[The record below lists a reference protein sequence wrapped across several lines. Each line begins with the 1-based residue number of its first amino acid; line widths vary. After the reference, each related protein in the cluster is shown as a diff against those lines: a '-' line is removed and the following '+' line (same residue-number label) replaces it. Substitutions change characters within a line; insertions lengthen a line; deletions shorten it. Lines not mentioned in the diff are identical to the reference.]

1 MKERCCAR
9 CFILLLP
16 LLLFLISCACAA
28 GITCEI
34 NPAGSSWIPGESALF
49 EGCISADG
57 TVSSDSA
64 TMKLSIRTDPVL
76 SDPGTIVF
84 SEVNGKKLS
93 IRNQKDEYTVSLQ
106 AGSEIRFSGSWLI
119 PENIHVSDIALVLTV
134 LGPDGSILDEVSA
147 PVSGYVSGSPTWQP
161 RSDMYCLPQQ
171 RSGSWPPSEFS
182 FIKKGVNKNE
192 YIQQHVPKER
202 RIYPGP

>member
-1 MKERCCAR
+1 M
-9 CFILLLP
+9 
-16 LLLFLISCACAA
+16 
-28 GITCEI
+28 
-34 NPAGSSWIPGESALF
+34 
-49 EGCISADG
+49 
-57 TVSSDSA
+57 
-64 TMKLSIRTDPVL
+64 TDPVL

-147 PVSGYVSGSPTWQP
+147 PVSGNVSGSGPSGTMFPDLAAPIRYVLLAAAAVWILAAVRILIHQK
-161 RSDMYCLPQQ
+161 RSKQ
-171 RSGSWPPSEFS
+171 
-182 FIKKGVNKNE
+182 K
-192 YIQQHVPKER
+192 
-202 RIYPGP
+202 

>member
-49 EGCISADG
+49 EGCISADV

-147 PVSGYVSGSPTWQP
+147 PVSGNVSGSGPSGTMFPDLAAPIRYVLLAAAAVWILAAVRILIHQK
-161 RSDMYCLPQQ
+161 RSKQ
-171 RSGSWPPSEFS
+171 
-182 FIKKGVNKNE
+182 K
-192 YIQQHVPKER
+192 
-202 RIYPGP
+202 

>member
-134 LGPDGSILDEVSA
+134 LGPDGIILDEVSA
-147 PVSGYVSGSPTWQP
+147 PVSGNVSGSGPSGTMFPDLAAPIRYVLLAAAAVWILAAVRILIHQK
-161 RSDMYCLPQQ
+161 RSKQ
-171 RSGSWPPSEFS
+171 
-182 FIKKGVNKNE
+182 K
-192 YIQQHVPKER
+192 
-202 RIYPGP
+202 

>member
-147 PVSGYVSGSPTWQP
+147 PVSGNVSGSGP
-161 RSDMYCLPQQ
+161 
-171 RSGSWPPSEFS
+171 SGTMFPDLAAPIRYVLLAAAAVW
-182 FIKKGVNKNE
+182 ILAAVRILIHQK
-192 YIQQHVPKER
+192 R
-202 RIYPGP
+202 RKQK

>member
-34 NPAGSSWIPGESALF
+34 NPAGSSWIPGESTLF

-147 PVSGYVSGSPTWQP
+147 PVSGNVSGSGP
-161 RSDMYCLPQQ
+161 
-171 RSGSWPPSEFS
+171 SGTMFPDLAAPIRYVLLAAAAVW
-182 FIKKGVNKNE
+182 ILAAVRILIHQK
-192 YIQQHVPKER
+192 R
-202 RIYPGP
+202 RKQK

>member
-34 NPAGSSWIPGESALF
+34 NPAGSSWIPGESTLF

-93 IRNQKDEYTVSLQ
+93 IRNQKDEYPVSLQ
-106 AGSEIRFSGSWLI
+106 SGSEIRFSGSWLL
-119 PENIHVSDIALVLTV
+119 PASIHVSDAALVLTI
-134 LGPDGSILDEVSA
+134 LDPDGSILDEVSA
-147 PVSGYVSGSPTWQP
+147 PVSGTVSGSGPSGTMFPVLAAPIRYVLLAAAAVWILAAVRILIHQK
-161 RSDMYCLPQQ
+161 RSKQ
-171 RSGSWPPSEFS
+171 
-182 FIKKGVNKNE
+182 K
-192 YIQQHVPKER
+192 
-202 RIYPGP
+202 

>member
-16 LLLFLISCACAA
+16 LLLFLISCAGAA

-147 PVSGYVSGSPTWQP
+147 PVSGNVSGSGPSGTMFPDLAAPIRYVLLAAAAVWILAAVRILIHQK
-161 RSDMYCLPQQ
+161 RSKQ
-171 RSGSWPPSEFS
+171 
-182 FIKKGVNKNE
+182 K
-192 YIQQHVPKER
+192 
-202 RIYPGP
+202 

>member
-34 NPAGSSWIPGESALF
+34 SPAGSSWIPGESALF

-106 AGSEIRFSGSWLI
+106 AGSEISFSGSWLI

-147 PVSGYVSGSPTWQP
+147 PVSGNVSGSGPSGTMFPDLAAPILYVLLAAAAVWILAAVRILIHQK
-161 RSDMYCLPQQ
+161 RSKQ
-171 RSGSWPPSEFS
+171 
-182 FIKKGVNKNE
+182 K
-192 YIQQHVPKER
+192 
-202 RIYPGP
+202 

>member
-93 IRNQKDEYTVSLQ
+93 SRNQKDEYTVSLQ

-147 PVSGYVSGSPTWQP
+147 PVSGNVSGSGPSGTMFPDLAAPIRYVLLAAAAVWILAAVRILIHQK
-161 RSDMYCLPQQ
+161 RSKQ
-171 RSGSWPPSEFS
+171 
-182 FIKKGVNKNE
+182 K
-192 YIQQHVPKER
+192 
-202 RIYPGP
+202 

>member
-34 NPAGSSWIPGESALF
+34 SPAGSSWIPGESALF

-134 LGPDGSILDEVSA
+134 LGPDGIILDEVSA
-147 PVSGYVSGSPTWQP
+147 PVSGNVSGSGPSGTMFPDLAAPIRYVLLAAAAVWILAAVRILIHQK
-161 RSDMYCLPQQ
+161 RSKQ
-171 RSGSWPPSEFS
+171 
-182 FIKKGVNKNE
+182 K
-192 YIQQHVPKER
+192 
-202 RIYPGP
+202 

>member
-147 PVSGYVSGSPTWQP
+147 PVSGNVSGSGPSGTMFPDLAAPIRYVLLAAAAVWILAAVRILIHQK
-161 RSDMYCLPQQ
+161 RSKQ
-171 RSGSWPPSEFS
+171 
-182 FIKKGVNKNE
+182 K
-192 YIQQHVPKER
+192 
-202 RIYPGP
+202 

>member
-76 SDPGTIVF
+76 SDPGTIMT
-84 SEVNGKKLS
+84 
-93 IRNQKDEYTVSLQ
+93 D
-106 AGSEIRFSGSWLI
+106 RFRYCSVRS
-119 PENIHVSDIALVLTV
+119 NNIALVLTV

-147 PVSGYVSGSPTWQP
+147 PVSGNVSGSGPSGTMFPDLAAPIRYVLLAAAAVWILAAVRILIHQK
-161 RSDMYCLPQQ
+161 RSKQ
-171 RSGSWPPSEFS
+171 
-182 FIKKGVNKNE
+182 K
-192 YIQQHVPKER
+192 
-202 RIYPGP
+202 

>member
-9 CFILLLP
+9 CFILLFP

-147 PVSGYVSGSPTWQP
+147 PVSGNVSGSGPSGTMFPDLAAPIRYVLLAAAAVWILAAVRILIHQK
-161 RSDMYCLPQQ
+161 RSKQ
-171 RSGSWPPSEFS
+171 
-182 FIKKGVNKNE
+182 K
-192 YIQQHVPKER
+192 
-202 RIYPGP
+202 

>member
-57 TVSSDSA
+57 TVSSDGA

-93 IRNQKDEYTVSLQ
+93 IRNQKDEYTVSLP
-106 AGSEIRFSGSWLI
+106 AGSEIRFSGSWLHSGAGAGEIRI
-119 PENIHVSDIALVLTV
+119 PHRRVQVRRA
-134 LGPDGSILDEVSA
+134 A
-147 PVSGYVSGSPTWQP
+147 A
-161 RSDMYCLPQQ
+161 
-171 RSGSWPPSEFS
+171 
-182 FIKKGVNKNE
+182 
-192 YIQQHVPKER
+192 R
-202 RIYPGP
+202 RIRHRS

>member
-93 IRNQKDEYTVSLQ
+93 IRNQKDEYPVSLQ
-106 AGSEIRFSGSWLI
+106 SGSEIRFSGSWLI

-147 PVSGYVSGSPTWQP
+147 PVSGNVSGSGPSGTMFPDLAAPIRYVLLAAAAVWILAAVRILIHQK
-161 RSDMYCLPQQ
+161 RSKQ
-171 RSGSWPPSEFS
+171 
-182 FIKKGVNKNE
+182 K
-192 YIQQHVPKER
+192 
-202 RIYPGP
+202 

>member
-49 EGCISADG
+49 EGCVSADE
-57 TVSSDSA
+57 TVSYDNVM
-64 TMKLSIRTDPVL
+64 MKLSIRTDPVL
-76 SDPGTIVF
+76 SETGAIVF

-93 IRNQKDEYTVSLQ
+93 IRNQKDEYPVSLQ
-106 AGSEIRFSGSWLI
+106 SGSEIRFSGSWLI
-119 PENIHVSDIALVLTV
+119 PENIHVSDAALVLTI
-134 LGPDGSILDEVSA
+134 LDPDGSILDEVSA
-147 PVSGYVSGSPTWQP
+147 PLSGSESVS
-161 RSDMYCLPQQ
+161 R
-171 RSGSWPPSEFS
+171 PSVMMFPDLAAP
-182 FIKKGVNKNE
+182 IRYVLIAAAAVWTLAAVRILIHQK
-192 YIQQHVPKER
+192 R
-202 RIYPGP
+202 RKQK

>member
-134 LGPDGSILDEVSA
+134 LSPDGSILDEVSA
-147 PVSGYVSGSPTWQP
+147 PVSGNVSGSGPSGTMFPDLAAPIRYVLLAAAAVWILAAVRILIHQK
-161 RSDMYCLPQQ
+161 RSKQ
-171 RSGSWPPSEFS
+171 
-182 FIKKGVNKNE
+182 K
-192 YIQQHVPKER
+192 
-202 RIYPGP
+202 